1 MMSGVLQELNSL
13 TSSTDTR
20 VEQLSEVILKDAVL
34 TSQVLKIANSVFYN
48 PGKTPLNTISRA
60 VVVIGFTGLYTILV
74 SALMTDQLAKDDPK
88 PALIDSLGR
97 AFHGAVQAKNL
108 AHQLSESEREEVF
121 VATLLFNIGELA
133 LLGCDREDVNALCTE
148 LESSNGS
155 RAKTAQNVLGIELKQ
170 LSRMLVKQWELG
182 DLLQSSLSFTGNP
195 DFKVRSVVLG
205 DRISQQMEL
214 GWDSEPMQKTITV
227 IAKHLNTD
235 PDNAL
240 EQVQGWS
247 KEAKEVA
254 RSFGINSTTRTRT
267 EDSDTDVAA
276 NTKAQQQSSLQLNI
290 LRDLAAMVF
299 EGASINSIFQILV
312 EGIHRGIE
320 MDQVAIAVLNPKNSR
335 LHAKY
340 IVGENTE
347 SWRESFDFTAQTA
360 SANPLAFC
368 MLKKQVI
375 AVNIPE
381 HQNASVQS
389 NPSFKGIFSDNPVL
403 LGPLLAGDK
412 PFGVICATRPTE
424 ITDEH
429 LQSFHHFVNQANLC
443 LSFLIQRAR

>member
-235 PDNAL
+235 PDSAL

-267 EDSDTDVAA
+267 ENSDADVAA

-403 LGPLLAGDK
+403 LGPLLAGNK

>member
-235 PDNAL
+235 PDSAL

-267 EDSDTDVAA
+267 EDSDADVAA